1 MDIVLEIYRASP
13 DWVKALWVLSIPAFI
28 AAMTGMVLWY
38 RVEIRRIAS
47 LRSQTSSVAELLV
60 ENPV

>member
-13 DWVKALWVLSIPAFI
+13 DWVKALWLLSIPAFV

-38 RVEIRRIAS
+38 RVEMRRIANGRP
-47 LRSQTSSVAELLV
+47 LAPSVAELLV